1 MCYSK
6 SVALCFVKVSLLFL
20 YFQYTFFTVNFV
32 QTNLDLRLVGKRS
45 SFKENLSCK
54 C

>member
-32 QTNLDLRLVGKRS
+32 QTNLDLRIVGRM
-45 SFKENLSCK
+45 
-54 C
+54 